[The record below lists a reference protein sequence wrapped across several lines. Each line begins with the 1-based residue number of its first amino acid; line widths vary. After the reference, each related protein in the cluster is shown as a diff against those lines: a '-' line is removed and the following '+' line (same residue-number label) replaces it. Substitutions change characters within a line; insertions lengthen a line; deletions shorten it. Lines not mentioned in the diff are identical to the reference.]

1 MTVPRWYARMLALF
15 PREFRR
21 EAEPEL
27 LEMAEADWSA
37 TASRGRWPKA
47 LTTVRLFADLLVT
60 LGRAW
65 AGRIRGARTRRTGL
79 LDAVWQDVRY
89 AWRGLART
97 PSFLAVAIA
106 VVGIGVGATTS
117 IVTVANGLLLRT
129 PAGIAAPEQLIT
141 VHARGRSGSS
151 FHSFS
156 YPDFHDLQLE
166 TAGVDLAA
174 FAIFPAS
181 VVIGGEPQF
190 TGGFAVSGR
199 YFPAL
204 GVRPTLGRLL
214 GPDDD
219 QGLGGARVVV
229 LSHGFWRSRFGADST
244 IVGRAITLNGQ
255 PVTVVG
261 VAEPGFRGHV
271 AVFAAAL
278 WVPIGM
284 SRGPDQTA
292 FFTDRGTSFLEV
304 LGRAPGLSPAQVEAR
319 MSPISAHIGRAQGLD
334 WDRTVDIRRYS
345 AVPAGMLA
353 PVVGFLGLLIVLGG
367 AVLLIASTNIAGLT
381 LARAL
386 ARTRETAVRLA
397 IGASRGRLIRHLVVE
412 SLILF
417 LGGGLLGIA
426 IAGGAI
432 GALTRLRLPIPIPI
446 QLEFPLD
453 LRVLAI
459 SLGSALA
466 AGLFCGLFPALHA
479 TAGLAG
485 ALKDD
490 ESARGTGRS
499 RLRSG
504 LVAAQVAA
512 SALLIVVAG
521 LFVRTLSKAS
531 RVDVGFESA
540 GIHVASVELEV
551 LHYDQ
556 GRIVRL
562 AEQIERRLRETPG
575 IQAAGAIDLTPL
587 SSGNQTSVVAIDG
600 RESREGIGFFPTDF
614 ARVSPGYFA
623 TVGIPITRGRGFG
636 SEDRTGSPKV
646 MIVNQTLAE
655 RIWPGENPIGKILN
669 WGQIEGGPPTVIVG
683 VARNAKYRSLS
694 EEPLPMLYLPIA
706 QEAPGQSISFLVK
719 QSVPNPGMAAT
730 MREVIREADPNLP
743 LSSNVSF
750 ETVIG
755 IGLLPNRVA
764 AGLASG
770 FGLVGLALA
779 TVGLYGVL
787 NYLVVRRRRELGIRM
802 ALGAPASHIRGIVL
816 SEGLRLTAIGL
827 AIGTAAAL
835 GLAQLIRSFLFGL
848 DSVDVIGVLM
858 AVGTMAIVAA
868 LASDIPARR
877 AAATDPVEVLRND

>member
-1 MTVPRWYARMLALF
+1 M
-15 PREFRR
+15 
-21 EAEPEL
+21 
-27 LEMAEADWSA
+27 
-37 TASRGRWPKA
+37 
-47 LTTVRLFADLLVT
+47 
-60 LGRAW
+60 
-65 AGRIRGARTRRTGL
+65 
-79 LDAVWQDVRY
+79 
-89 AWRGLART
+89 
-97 PSFLAVAIA
+97 AVAVA
-106 VVGIGVGATTS
+106 VIGIGVGATTT

-129 PAGIAAPEQLIT
+129 PAGIVAPEDLIT
-141 VHARGRSGSS
+141 VHARARSGSS
-151 FHSFS
+151 FHAFS
-156 YPDFHDLQLE
+156 YPDFRDLQHE

-181 VVIGGEPQF
+181 IVIGGEPQF

-204 GVRPTLGRLL
+204 GVKPTLGRLL

-219 QGLGGARVVV
+219 QGVGGTRVVV
-229 LSHGFWRSRFGADST
+229 LGHGFWQNRFGADT
-244 IVGRAITLNGQ
+244 AIIGRAITLNGQ
-255 PVTVVG
+255 PFTVVG

-278 WVPIGM
+278 WVPIGI
-284 SRGPDQTA
+284 SRGPDQAA
-292 FFTDRGTSFLEV
+292 FFTDRGTSFLELV
-304 LGRAPGLSPAQVEAR
+304 GRAPGLSPAQVEAR
-319 MSPISAHIGRAQGLD
+319 MSPISARLGRAQGLD

-345 AVPAGMLA
+345 AVPAGVLA
-353 PVVGFLGLLIVLGG
+353 PVMGFLGLLIVLGG
-367 AVLLIASTNIAGLT
+367 AVLMISSTNIAGLT
-381 LARAL
+381 LARAM

-417 LGGGLLGIA
+417 LGGGLVGIA
-426 IAGGAI
+426 IAGGATA
-432 GALTRLRLPIPIPI
+432 ALSRLRLPIPIPI

-453 LRVLAI
+453 LRVLTI

-490 ESARGTGRS
+490 GSARGTGRS
-499 RLRSG
+499 GLRSG

-531 RVDVGFESA
+531 EVDVGFESA
-540 GIHVASVELEV
+540 GVHVASVELEV

-556 GRIVRL
+556 NRVVQI
-562 AEQIERRLRETPG
+562 AEQVERKLRATPG
-575 IQAAGAIDLTPL
+575 IQAAGTIDLAPL
-587 SSGNQTSVVAIDG
+587 SSGNQSSVVAIEG

-614 ARVSPGYFA
+614 ARVSPGYFE
-623 TVGIPITRGRGFG
+623 TLGIQITRGRGFG
-636 SEDRTGSPKV
+636 SGDRNGSPRV
-646 MIVNQTLAE
+646 MIVNHTLAD
-655 RIWPGENPIGKILN
+655 RIWPGEDPVGKILN

-694 EEPLPMLYLPIA
+694 EDPVPMLYLPIA
-706 QEAPGQSISFLVK
+706 QEAPGQSMSFLVK
-719 QSVPNPGMAAT
+719 QSVAGAGIAAT
-730 MREVIREADPNLP
+730 MRNVIREAEPNLP
-743 LSSNVSF
+743 LSSNVPY

-755 IGLLPNRVA
+755 VGLLPNRVA
-764 AGLASG
+764 AGLASA

-787 NYLVVRRRRELGIRM
+787 SYLVVRRRRELGIRM

-816 SEGLRLTAIGL
+816 REGLRLTAIGL
-827 AIGTAAAL
+827 TIGTAAAL
-835 GLAQLIRSFLFGL
+835 GLARLIRSFLFGL
-848 DSVDVIGVLM
+848 DTVDVVGVIM
-858 AVGTMAIVAA
+858 AVGTMAAVAA
-868 LASDIPARR
+868 VASDLPARR
-877 AAATDPVEVLRND
+877 AAATDPVEVLRHD